1 MCISSLAA
9 GCCKQQ
15 KVRRVSPSVHACCV
29 LQVRTRFESEQ
40 GISFTEFT
48 YQLLQGYD
56 FVHLCKEHGVRVQV
70 SNKQQRL

>member
-1 MCISSLAA
+1 M
-9 GCCKQQ
+9 
-15 KVRRVSPSVHACCV
+15 
-29 LQVRTRFESEQ
+29 LQVRTRLESEQ

-70 SNKQQRL
+70 SAGSWC